1 MKYKWWRYFLA
12 VILFVVAYFLAPLV
26 INILQNLMNL
36 LTPKYYQNT
45 QGWINLV
52 TYLLTPIAVWYV
64 VDRVTPEAFRFEMVL
79 MIIGAFYTVF
89 VTTWNFAFG
98 MLDTITAI
106 SMALE
111 AVVFIVMAIYSGK
124 ASAESKSVKS
134 NEV

>member
-1 MKYKWWRYFLA
+1 MLFN
-12 VILFVVAYFLAPLV
+12 VVNFLFVGIKSKINLIPFVISLLPCVFDFGACVA
-26 INILQNLMNL
+26 QL
-36 LTPKYYQNT
+36 LT
-45 QGWINLV
+45 
-52 TYLLTPIAVWYV
+52 LLS
-64 VDRVTPEAFRFEMVL
+64 RFE
-79 MIIGAFYTVF
+79 FVF
-89 VTTWNFAFG
+89 VLPLYYFCLQTVNAVFSTTWNFAFG